1 LSSELL
7 ANKVVIKIF
16 QNYEKIL
23 RMSPKRY
30 KRRNNILYRLRK
42 KGIRCVTKERTIF
55 IPYGKNPCDILQVKQ
70 LLLEFNFVVQV
81 YIE

>member
-1 LSSELL
+1 MDL
-7 ANKVVIKIF
+7 KK
-16 QNYEKIL
+16 
-23 RMSPKRY
+23 Y

-42 KGIRCVTKERTIF
+42 KGVRCVTKERTIF
-55 IPYGKNPCDILQVKQ
+55 IPYSKNPYDILQIRQ